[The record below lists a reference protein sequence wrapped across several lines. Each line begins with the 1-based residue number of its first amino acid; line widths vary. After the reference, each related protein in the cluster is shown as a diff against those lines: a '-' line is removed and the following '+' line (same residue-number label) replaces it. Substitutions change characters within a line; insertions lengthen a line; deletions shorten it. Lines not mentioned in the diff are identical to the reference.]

1 MTKTM
6 INFAFF
12 LLGIIGCTG
21 NQQDKLLVV
30 DVTKSYPKE
39 ELTLQDFMDVEYL
52 ALETNDEFLVQGNVA
67 AVGEKFLIVTN
78 MRQGDILLFD
88 RVTGKYVRK
97 INRKGNGPGEY
108 VLPFNISL
116 NEKENIMYVN
126 DGPSSNI
133 QVYDLEGEYKRT
145 IPYRKGAL
153 VTSLFDFDANH
164 FLSQDIYAEGN
175 KTFASTFF
183 LMSKQNGERMD
194 ISVPFEKRIS
204 PVITK
209 RVGDKMYG
217 SSPRIGFISSYQGNW
232 SLAEPSADT
241 IYTYRSNQEL
251 CPFIVRTPSVQVM
264 NPEQFLFPGLLS
276 NRYFFMQVVTKECDF
291 EKDQEMP
298 AVDLAYDRQTG
309 KIFQSTVYN
318 GDYEGREEKMSVSA
332 LGEDVAFAAK
342 LEAFDLIEANKDG
355 KLRGRLKEMASKL
368 NSEDN
373 PVIMLVKLRK

>member
-116 NEKENIMYVN
+116 NEKEN
-126 DGPSSNI
+126 
-133 QVYDLEGEYKRT
+133 
-145 IPYRKGAL
+145 
-153 VTSLFDFDANH
+153 
-164 FLSQDIYAEGN
+164 
-175 KTFASTFF
+175 
-183 LMSKQNGERMD
+183 
-194 ISVPFEKRIS
+194 
-204 PVITK
+204 
-209 RVGDKMYG
+209 
-217 SSPRIGFISSYQGNW
+217 
-232 SLAEPSADT
+232 
-241 IYTYRSNQEL
+241 
-251 CPFIVRTPSVQVM
+251 
-264 NPEQFLFPGLLS
+264 
-276 NRYFFMQVVTKECDF
+276 
-291 EKDQEMP
+291 
-298 AVDLAYDRQTG
+298 
-309 KIFQSTVYN
+309 
-318 GDYEGREEKMSVSA
+318 
-332 LGEDVAFAAK
+332 
-342 LEAFDLIEANKDG
+342 
-355 KLRGRLKEMASKL
+355 
-368 NSEDN
+368 
-373 PVIMLVKLRK
+373 